1 MQGPVGVANQHVETA
16 IDEASRRLTM
26 LYRLAP
32 GPCDQ
37 SFGIHVAEFAQF
49 PAEVV
54 DLAKAK
60 AAELEEFSTQPS
72 DQVDP
77 PLRGTLQ
84 RMIGN
89 LKKKKKFQ
97 QPFNP

>member
-1 MQGPVGVANQHVETA
+1 MAVQGPVGVANQHVETA
-16 IDEASRRLTM
+16 IDEATGRLTM

-60 AAELEEFSTQPS
+60 AAELEDFSTQPS
-72 DQVDP
+72 DQVAP
-77 PLRGTLQ
+77 PLRKSLP
-84 RMIGN
+84 
-89 LKKKKKFQ
+89 KKKNAKS
-97 QPFNP
+97 NRT